1 MCLTHDCV
9 LYFLQALKR
18 LITNLQRIRPT
29 DPSKCVDFSVHG
41 EEGTGAAGGG
51 SNRAALLAAQQ
62 KGELPALPPA
72 PHLLAPDGSVKIPP
86 K

>member
-1 MCLTHDCV
+1 M
-9 LYFLQALKR
+9 QALKR

-41 EEGTGAAGGG
+41 DEGRGAAGGG
-51 SNRAALLAAQQ
+51 SNRAALLEAAQ
-62 KGELPALPPA
+62 KGELPAALPPA
-72 PHLLAPDGSVKIPP
+72 PHLLAADGSVRIPP